1 METIPPE
8 LKDGIRSLLDQPQP
22 SAEDLLAGLDD
33 YTRRVDAEVRRRQDL
48 DVNLAE
54 EILRVYRH
62 LLQQAWGHLDEQQ
75 RRIVIAGCSY
85 YLDRSDQDDDLDS
98 VFGFDD
104 DARLLNQVLE
114 VIGRSDLGI
123 SI

>member
-8 LKDGIRSLLDQPQP
+8 LKDGIRSLLDRPQP
-22 SAEDLLAGLDD
+22 TAEDLLAALDD

-54 EILRVYRH
+54 EILRVYRR
-62 LLQQAWGHLDEQQ
+62 LLQQAWGGLDEHR
-75 RRIVIAGCSY
+75 RRIVTAGCSY
-85 YLDRSDQDDDLDS
+85 YLDRGDQDDDLGS

-114 VIGRSDLGI
+114 AIGRTDLRVTI
-123 SI
+123 

>member
-8 LKDGIRSLLDQPQP
+8 LKDGIRSLLDRPQP
-22 SAEDLLAGLDD
+22 TAEDLLAALDD

-54 EILRVYRH
+54 EILRVYRR
-62 LLQQAWGHLDEQQ
+62 LLQQAWGDLDEHR
-75 RRIVIAGCSY
+75 RRIVTAGCSY
-85 YLDRSDQDDDLDS
+85 YLDRGDQDDDLGS

-114 VIGRSDLGI
+114 AIGRTDLRVTI
-123 SI
+123 